1 MNKHLRLAIVS
12 LSLSTSIGVALT
24 LALSAGSTKVGAIPT
39 FTVCAII
46 SYALN
51 YIVFVPS
58 YLART
63 EHYFDLTGSIT
74 TISLIVFAI
83 ASQDNPDTRSIM
95 VALMVLVWAVRLG
108 SFLFLRAKETGG
120 DSRFDKIKQYPLSF
134 LSWWSLQALWILV
147 NIACALAVLT
157 TKENEPFDI
166 FAVIGAI
173 LWISGFAIEVIADQ
187 QKKKYRREAKNK
199 GKFINTGLWAW
210 SRHPNYFGEIL
221 LWVGI
226 TIVAL
231 PVLAGWRWVA
241 LISPIFV
248 VVLLTRISGIPILE
262 RRAKAQW
269 GNDEHYK
276 IYVKNTPMLLLRPP
290 KTNLGRESGN

>member
-12 LSLSTSIGVALT
+12 LALSTSMGVALT
-24 LALSAGSTKVGAIPT
+24 LALSTGSSKVGVIPT

-58 YLART
+58 YLGRT

-83 ASQDNPDTRSIM
+83 ASQDSPDTRSIM
-95 VALMVLVWAVRLG
+95 VALMVLVWAIRLG

-134 LSWWSLQALWILV
+134 LSWWSLQALWVLV
-147 NIACALAVLT
+147 NIACALIVLT
-157 TKENEPFDI
+157 SKENEPFDI

-173 LWISGFAIEVIADQ
+173 LWVSGFAIEVIADQ
-187 QKKKYRREAKNK
+187 QKKKFRREAKNK
-199 GKFINTGLWAW
+199 GKFIHTGLWAW
-210 SRHPNYFGEIL
+210 SRHPNYFGEII
-221 LWVGI
+221 LWIGVAVI
-226 TIVAL
+226 AL
-231 PVLAGWRWVA
+231 PVLSGWRWVA

-248 VVLLTRISGIPILE
+248 TILLTRISGIPILE
-262 RRAKAQW
+262 RRAETQW
-269 GNDEHYK
+269 GGKDDYK
-276 IYVKNTPMLLLRPP
+276 TYAANTPMLLPRPP
-290 KTNLGRESGN
+290 KAKLK